1 MPFTLKPL
9 PFPKD
14 SLGPAMSADTLEHHH
29 DKHHATYV
37 KKLNDL
43 TTGTKF
49 ANADLEAVIRA
60 TARGEGKEKQI
71 FNNAAQTWN
80 HDFFWESIAPN
91 GGGTPPE
98 PVLRRVEQTFGSF
111 ATFRERFIEAAVEQF
126 GSGWAWLVWNHGK
139 LEIRT
144 THDADNPLTTNGY
157 ALWTCDVWEHAY
169 YLDYQ
174 HERAKFVTAVLDSI
188 VNWQWVSKRLA
199 EADASKVKAT
209 G

>member
-9 PFPKD
+9 PFAKD
-14 SLGPAMSADTLEHHH
+14 SLGPTMSADTLEHHH

-43 TTGTKF
+43 TAVTKF
-49 ANADLEAVIRA
+49 ANLDLEAIIRA

-71 FNNAAQTWN
+71 FHNAAQSWN

-98 PVLRRVEQTFGSF
+98 PILRRIEQTFGSF
-111 ATFRERFIEAAVEQF
+111 ETFRERFIDAAVEHF
-126 GSGWAWLVWNHGK
+126 GSGWAWLVSNNGK

-144 THDADNPLTTNGY
+144 THDADNPLTSNAH

-174 HERAKFVTAVLDSI
+174 HERAQFVKAVLDS
-188 VNWQWVSKRLA
+188 VANWQWVSKRLT
-199 EADASKVKAT
+199 EADSLKVKAT